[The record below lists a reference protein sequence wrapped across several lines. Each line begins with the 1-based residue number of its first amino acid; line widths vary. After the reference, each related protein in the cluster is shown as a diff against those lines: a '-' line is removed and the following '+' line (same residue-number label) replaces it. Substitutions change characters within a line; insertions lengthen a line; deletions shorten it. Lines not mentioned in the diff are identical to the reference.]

1 MYSIHRKP
9 KCIGFFKSNTNI
21 LLICPMIISYRVFFW
36 FNPWY
41 YFWNWFLQVCLS
53 LLVLIMGY
61 FSGTDACSCLQLDPQ
76 SLYCNSAFGKSFSQ
90 FGLIIESIL
99 LVSFQRLC
107 WLMFSY
113 VTMCIF
119 FLFATAVIGKV
130 TEKSFEEHTIVY
142 DVEVTR
148 VYKGVG
154 IYYTC
159 YI

>member
-1 MYSIHRKP
+1 MLTY
-9 KCIGFFKSNTNI
+9 
-21 LLICPMIISYRVFFW
+21 VF
-36 FNPWY
+36 
-41 YFWNWFLQVCLS
+41 VCDN
-53 LLVLIMGY
+53 VY
-61 FSGTDACSCLQLDPQ
+61 
-76 SLYCNSAFGKSFSQ
+76 
-90 FGLIIESIL
+90 
-99 LVSFQRLC
+99 
-107 WLMFSY
+107 
-113 VTMCIF
+113 F